1 MKMIWGIFKRDMCHA
16 TRNVIAVIVSMGLV
30 VVPALYAWFNI
41 AASWDPYGNT
51 KALKV
56 AVANNDKGYKS
67 DLIPVRVNVGETII
81 GTLHAN
87 DQLDWQFVNSDKAI
101 DGVKSGEYYAA
112 IVIPKSF
119 SADMMTLFSPDIK
132 HAQLKYY
139 LNEKINPIAPHITD
153 QGATTVVNTID
164 KTFAKTIAQVG
175 LDLASNILR
184 YSQSPQMA
192 EYMRNLD
199 DNLTTMADT
208 LTGASQQV
216 TAYSQLL
223 GSANDIVDST
233 GRLLSSA
240 TKAGKQARNALKQG
254 KSGATSLTLA
264 GTSVTSSV
272 NTALNQVSDAFDQV
286 AAKVNKAFD
295 ALGTDSATAA
305 NQLKELGE
313 QISSGESLYDTYIT
327 SLKHMRA
334 SVEQLPDGD
343 AAKQPILDAIDR
355 EIALLEAAKGDTQK
369 LTQELKDASTQVTQ
383 NAAAAEHSRK
393 EILGRIASAKQ
404 SITDV
409 HDDYTTNVK
418 PKIDALASTVST
430 LISQTDGM
438 ITQLNGTA
446 DDLDDVTSGVGSN
459 VASIQ
464 STLGA
469 IAKKLN
475 SSAATV
481 KELITKLDAGDS
493 DSVSD
498 SGESDELR
506 ALTTANASTLSTLIS
521 APVAL
526 HRVAVYPIA
535 NYGSAM
541 APFYTILSIWVGAII
556 LCAMLK
562 VTISDREKA
571 HVLGLG
577 DTLPRIAG
585 PSGPGNASRWGLRL
599 DHEYFGR
606 YAIFALLALLQGTL
620 VCLGDMYFLGVQ
632 ANHALQF
639 LAMGWLAALVFSNI
653 VYTLTVSFGDIGK
666 AVAVVLLVMQVAGSG
681 GTFPIETLPKFF
693 QMLYPFLP
701 FPHAIDAMHAA
712 MAGSYGNEY
721 LLDMVYLALFLIP
734 SLLLGLVLRKPVIR
748 LNTWVSR
755 NLESTKVM

>member
-81 GTLHAN
+81 STLHAN
-87 DQLDWQFVNSDKAI
+87 DQLDWQFVKSDKAI

-112 IVIPKSF
+112 IVIPKGF

-175 LDLASNILR
+175 LDLASSILH

-192 EYMRNLD
+192 EYMRNLNG
-199 DNLTTMADT
+199 NLTTMADT
-208 LTGASQQV
+208 LSGASQQV
-216 TAYSQLL
+216 TSYSQLL

-233 GRLLSSA
+233 GKLLASA
-240 TKAGKQARNALKQG
+240 TKAGKQAQNALKQG
-254 KSGATSLTLA
+254 KSGATSLTSA
-264 GTSVTSSV
+264 GANVTSSV
-272 NTALNQVSDAFDQV
+272 NTALDQVSGAFDQV

-295 ALGTDSATAA
+295 AIGKDSDTAA
-305 NQLKELGE
+305 SQLATLSE

-327 SLKHMRA
+327 SLNHMRE
-334 SVEQLPDGD
+334 SVEQLPDSD
-343 AAKQPILDAIDR
+343 SAKQALLEAIDR
-355 EIALLEAAKGDTQK
+355 EITLLEAAKGDSQK
-369 LTQELKDASTQVTQ
+369 LAQQLKDASTQVTQ
-383 NAAAAEHSRK
+383 DTAAAERSRK
-393 EILGRIASAKQ
+393 EILNRITSAKQ
-404 SITDV
+404 SISNV
-409 HDDYTTNVK
+409 RDDYATNVK

-430 LISQTDGM
+430 LISQTDSM
-438 ITQLNGTA
+438 ITQLSGTT
-446 DDLDDVTSGVGSN
+446 DSLNDVTSSVGTN
-459 VASIQ
+459 IASIR
-464 STLGA
+464 STLDG
-469 IAKKLN
+469 IATKLN
-475 SSAATV
+475 SSATTLNT
-481 KELITKLDAGDS
+481 LITAMNSS
-493 DSVSD
+493 DNGAENSN
-498 SGESDELR
+498 ELKS
-506 ALTTANASTLSTLIS
+506 LTTSNASTLSTLIS

-639 LAMGWLAALVFSNI
+639 LAVGWLAALVFSNI

-666 AVAVVLLVMQVAGSG
+666 AVAVALLVMQVAGSG

-721 LLDMVYLALFLIP
+721 LLDMVYLSLFLIP

-748 LNTWVSR
+748 LNNWVSR

>member
-81 GTLHAN
+81 STLHAN
-87 DQLDWQFVNSDKAI
+87 DQLDWQFVKSDKAI

-112 IVIPKSF
+112 IVIPKGF

-175 LDLASNILR
+175 LDLASSILH

-192 EYMRNLD
+192 EYMRNLNG
-199 DNLTTMADT
+199 NLTTMADT
-208 LTGASQQV
+208 LSGASQQV
-216 TAYSQLL
+216 TSYSQLL

-233 GRLLSSA
+233 GKLLASA
-240 TKAGKQARNALKQG
+240 TKAGKQAQNALKQG
-254 KSGATSLTLA
+254 KSGATSLTSA
-264 GTSVTSSV
+264 GANVTSSV
-272 NTALNQVSDAFDQV
+272 NTALDQVSGAFDQV

-295 ALGTDSATAA
+295 AIGKDSDTAA
-305 NQLKELGE
+305 SQLATLSE

-327 SLKHMRA
+327 SLNHMRE
-334 SVEQLPDGD
+334 SVEQLPDSD
-343 AAKQPILDAIDR
+343 SAKQALLEAIDR
-355 EIALLEAAKGDTQK
+355 EITLLEAAKGDSQK
-369 LTQELKDASTQVTQ
+369 LAQQLKDASTQVTQ
-383 NAAAAEHSRK
+383 DTAAAERSRK
-393 EILGRIASAKQ
+393 EILNRITSAKQ
-404 SITDV
+404 SISNV
-409 HDDYTTNVK
+409 RDDYATNVK

-430 LISQTDGM
+430 LISQTDSM
-438 ITQLNGTA
+438 ITQLSGTT
-446 DDLDDVTSGVGSN
+446 DSLNDVTSNVGTN
-459 VASIQ
+459 IASIR
-464 STLGA
+464 STLDG
-469 IAKKLN
+469 IATKLN
-475 SSAATV
+475 SSATTLNT
-481 KELITKLDAGDS
+481 LITAMNSS
-493 DSVSD
+493 DN
-498 SGESDELR
+498 GAENSDELKS
-506 ALTTANASTLSTLIS
+506 LTTSNASTLSTLIS

-639 LAMGWLAALVFSNI
+639 LAVGWLAALVFSNI

-748 LNTWVSR
+748 LNNWVSR

>member
-1 MKMIWGIFKRDMCHA
+1 MKIIWGIFKRDMCHA

-81 GTLHAN
+81 STLHAN
-87 DQLDWQFVNSDKAI
+87 DQLDWQFVKSDKAI
-101 DGVKSGEYYAA
+101 DGVESGEYYAA
-112 IVIPKSF
+112 IVIPKGF

-175 LDLASNILR
+175 LDLASSILR

-192 EYMRNLD
+192 EYMRNLNG
-199 DNLTTMADT
+199 NLTTMADS
-208 LTGASQQV
+208 LSGASQQV

-233 GRLLSSA
+233 GKLLASA
-240 TKAGKQARNALKQG
+240 TKAGKQAQNALKQG
-254 KSGATSLTLA
+254 KSGATSLTSA
-264 GTSVTSSV
+264 GANVTSSV
-272 NTALNQVSDAFDQV
+272 NTALDQVSGAFDQV

-295 ALGTDSATAA
+295 AIDKDSDTAA
-305 NQLKELGE
+305 SQLTTLSE
-313 QISSGESLYDTYIT
+313 QVSSGESLYDTYIT
-327 SLKHMRA
+327 SLNHMRE
-334 SVEQLPDGD
+334 SVEQLPDSD
-343 AAKQPILDAIDR
+343 SAKQALLEAIDQ
-355 EIALLEAAKGDTQK
+355 EITLLEAAKGDSQK
-369 LTQELKDASTQVTQ
+369 LAQQLKDASTQVTQ
-383 NAAAAEHSRK
+383 DTAAAERSRK
-393 EILGRIASAKQ
+393 EILNRITSAKQ
-404 SITDV
+404 SISNV
-409 HDDYTTNVK
+409 RDDYATNVK
-418 PKIDALASTVST
+418 PKIDALACTVST
-430 LISQTDGM
+430 LISQTDSM
-438 ITQLNGTA
+438 ITQLSGTT
-446 DDLDDVTSGVGSN
+446 DSLNDVTSSVGTN
-459 VASIQ
+459 IASIR
-464 STLGA
+464 STLDG
-469 IAKKLN
+469 IATKLN
-475 SSAATV
+475 SSATTLNT
-481 KELITKLDAGDS
+481 LITAMNSS
-493 DSVSD
+493 DNGAENSN
-498 SGESDELR
+498 ELKS
-506 ALTTANASTLSTLIS
+506 LTTSNASTLSTLIS

-585 PSGPGNASRWGLRL
+585 PSGPGNASCWGLRL

-639 LAMGWLAALVFSNI
+639 LAVGWLAALVFSNI

-693 QMLYPFLP
+693 QKLYPFLP

-721 LLDMVYLALFLIP
+721 LLDMVYLSLFLIP

-748 LNTWVSR
+748 LNNWVSR

>member
-1 MKMIWGIFKRDMCHA
+1 MKIIWGIFKRDMCHA

-81 GTLHAN
+81 STLHAN
-87 DQLDWQFVNSDKAI
+87 DQLDWQFVKSDKAI
-101 DGVKSGEYYAA
+101 DGVESGEYYAA
-112 IVIPKSF
+112 IVIPKGF

-175 LDLASNILR
+175 LDLASSILH

-192 EYMRNLD
+192 EYMRNLNG
-199 DNLTTMADT
+199 NLTTMADT
-208 LTGASQQV
+208 LSGASQQV

-233 GRLLSSA
+233 GKLLASA
-240 TKAGKQARNALKQG
+240 TKAGKQAQNALKQG
-254 KSGATSLTLA
+254 KSGATSLTSA
-264 GTSVTSSV
+264 GANVTSSV
-272 NTALNQVSDAFDQV
+272 NTALDQVSGAFDQV

-295 ALGTDSATAA
+295 AIDKDSDTAA
-305 NQLKELGE
+305 SQLTTLSE
-313 QISSGESLYDTYIT
+313 QVSSGESLYDTYIT
-327 SLKHMRA
+327 SLNHMRE
-334 SVEQLPDGD
+334 SVEQLPDSD
-343 AAKQPILDAIDR
+343 SAKQALLEAIDR
-355 EIALLEAAKGDTQK
+355 EITLLEAAKGDSQK
-369 LTQELKDASTQVTQ
+369 LAQQLKDASTQVTQ
-383 NAAAAEHSRK
+383 DTAAAERSRK
-393 EILGRIASAKQ
+393 EILNRITSAKQ
-404 SITDV
+404 SISNV
-409 HDDYTTNVK
+409 RDDYATNVK

-430 LISQTDGM
+430 LISQTDSM
-438 ITQLNGTA
+438 ITQLSGTT
-446 DDLDDVTSGVGSN
+446 DSLNDVTSSVGTN
-459 VASIQ
+459 IASIR
-464 STLGA
+464 STLDG
-469 IAKKLN
+469 IATKLN
-475 SSAATV
+475 SSATTLNT
-481 KELITKLDAGDS
+481 LITAMNSS
-493 DSVSD
+493 DNGAENSN
-498 SGESDELR
+498 ELKS
-506 ALTTANASTLSTLIS
+506 LTTSNASTLSTLIS

-526 HRVAVYPIA
+526 HRVAVCPIA

-639 LAMGWLAALVFSNI
+639 LAVGWLAALVFSNI

-748 LNTWVSR
+748 LNNWVSR

>member
-585 PSGPGNASRWGLRL
+585 SSGPGNASRWGLRL

-639 LAMGWLAALVFSNI
+639 LAVGWLAALVFSNI

-748 LNTWVSR
+748 LNNWVSR

>member
-1 MKMIWGIFKRDMCHA
+1 MKIIWGIFKRDMCHA

-81 GTLHAN
+81 STLHAN
-87 DQLDWQFVNSDKAI
+87 DQLDWQFVKSDKAI
-101 DGVKSGEYYAA
+101 DGVESGEYYAA
-112 IVIPKSF
+112 IVIPKGF

-175 LDLASNILR
+175 LDLASSILH

-192 EYMRNLD
+192 EYMRNLNG
-199 DNLTTMADT
+199 NLTTMADS
-208 LTGASQQV
+208 LSGASQQV

-233 GRLLSSA
+233 GKLLASA
-240 TKAGKQARNALKQG
+240 TKAGKQAQNALKQG
-254 KSGATSLTLA
+254 KSGATSLTSA
-264 GTSVTSSV
+264 GANVTSSV
-272 NTALNQVSDAFDQV
+272 NTALDQVSGAFDQV

-295 ALGTDSATAA
+295 AIDKDSDTAA
-305 NQLKELGE
+305 SQLTTLSE
-313 QISSGESLYDTYIT
+313 QVSSGESLYDTYIT
-327 SLKHMRA
+327 SLNHMRE
-334 SVEQLPDGD
+334 SVEQLPDSD
-343 AAKQPILDAIDR
+343 SAKQALLEAIDR
-355 EIALLEAAKGDTQK
+355 EITLLEAAKGDSQK
-369 LTQELKDASTQVTQ
+369 LAQQLKDASTQVTQ
-383 NAAAAEHSRK
+383 DTAAAERSRK
-393 EILGRIASAKQ
+393 EILNRITSAKQ
-404 SITDV
+404 SISNV
-409 HDDYTTNVK
+409 RDDYATNVK
-418 PKIDALASTVST
+418 LKIDALACTVST
-430 LISQTDGM
+430 LISQTDSM
-438 ITQLNGTA
+438 ITQLSGTT
-446 DDLDDVTSGVGSN
+446 DSLNDVTSSVGTN
-459 VASIQ
+459 IASIR
-464 STLGA
+464 STLDG
-469 IAKKLN
+469 IATKLN
-475 SSAATV
+475 SSATTLNT
-481 KELITKLDAGDS
+481 LITAMNSS
-493 DSVSD
+493 DNGAENSN
-498 SGESDELR
+498 ELKS
-506 ALTTANASTLSTLIS
+506 LTTSNASTLSTLIS

-585 PSGPGNASRWGLRL
+585 PSGPGNASCWGLRL

-639 LAMGWLAALVFSNI
+639 LAVGWLAALVFSNI

-721 LLDMVYLALFLIP
+721 LLDMVYLSLFLIP

-748 LNTWVSR
+748 LNNWVSR

>member
-1 MKMIWGIFKRDMCHA
+1 MKLIWGIFKRDICHA

-56 AVANNDKGYKS
+56 AVANTDKGYKS
-67 DLIPVRVNVGETII
+67 ELVPVRINVGETII
-81 GTLHAN
+81 STLRAN
-87 DQLDWQFVNSDKAI
+87 DQLDWQFVGPDKAI
-101 DGVKSGEYYAA
+101 DGVKSGDYYAA
-112 IVIPKSF
+112 IVIPKQF
-119 SADMMTLFSPDIK
+119 SADMMTLFSTNIK

-175 LDLASNILR
+175 LDLASNVLR
-184 YSQSPQMA
+184 YSKSPQMA
-192 EYMRNLD
+192 QYMENLNS
-199 DNLTTMADT
+199 NLNTMVST

-216 TAYSQLL
+216 ASYSQLL

-233 GRLLSSA
+233 NQLLQS
-240 TKAGKQARNALKQG
+240 TTVAGKQAKNTLKQG
-254 KSGATSLTLA
+254 KSGATSLTAA
-264 GTSVTSSV
+264 GKSITSSV
-272 NTALNQVSDAFDQV
+272 NTALNQASSALDAV
-286 AAKVNKAFD
+286 ANKADKAFD
-295 ALGTDSATAA
+295 ALGKDSAEAA
-305 NQLKELGE
+305 QQLKTLSD
-313 QISSGESLYDTYIT
+313 QVAESQSVYDTYLA
-327 SLKHMRA
+327 SLQHMRT
-334 SVEQLPDGD
+334 SVEQLPDSD
-343 AAKQPILDAIDR
+343 KAKQPLLDAIDR
-355 EIALLEAAKGDTQK
+355 EITLLTAAQGDTQK
-369 LTQELKDASTQVTQ
+369 LAQRLDNASKQITQSTAS
-383 NAAAAEHSRK
+383 AAQSHAEIRSQ
-393 EILGRIASAKQ
+393 ITNAKQ
-404 SITDV
+404 SISTV
-409 HDDYTTNVK
+409 RDDYSANVK
-418 PKIDALASTVST
+418 PKIDALASSVST
-430 LISQTDGM
+430 LISQTGNV
-438 ITQLNGTA
+438 ISQLSGTT
-446 DDLDDVTSGVGSN
+446 DSLNDVTSNVGTN
-459 VASIQ
+459 IASIR
-464 STLGA
+464 STLDG
-469 IAKKLN
+469 IATKLN
-475 SSAATV
+475 SSATTLNT
-481 KELITKLDAGDS
+481 LITAMNSS
-493 DSVSD
+493 DNGAENSN
-498 SGESDELR
+498 ELKS
-506 ALTTANASTLSTLIS
+506 LTTSNASTLSTLIS

-585 PSGPGNASRWGLRL
+585 PSGPGNASRWGLQL
-599 DHEYFGR
+599 HHEYFGR
-606 YAIFALLALLQGTL
+606 YTIFLLLALLQGTL

-639 LAMGWLAALVFSNI
+639 LAVGWLAALVFSNI

-666 AVAVVLLVMQVAGSG
+666 AIAVVLLVMQVAGSG

-693 QMLYPFLP
+693 QILYPFLP

-748 LNTWVSR
+748 LNNWVSR

>member
-1 MKMIWGIFKRDMCHA
+1 MKIIWGIFKRDMCHA

-81 GTLHAN
+81 STLHAN
-87 DQLDWQFVNSDKAI
+87 DQLDWQFVKSDKAI

-112 IVIPKSF
+112 IVIPKGF

-175 LDLASNILR
+175 LDLASSILH

-192 EYMRNLD
+192 EYMRNLNG
-199 DNLTTMADT
+199 NLTTTADT
-208 LTGASQQV
+208 LSGASQQV
-216 TAYSQLL
+216 TSYSQLL

-233 GRLLSSA
+233 GKLLASA
-240 TKAGKQARNALKQG
+240 TKAGKQAQNALKQG
-254 KSGATSLTLA
+254 KSGATSLTSA
-264 GTSVTSSV
+264 GANVTSSV
-272 NTALNQVSDAFDQV
+272 NTALDQVSGAFDQV

-295 ALGTDSATAA
+295 AIGKGSDTAA
-305 NQLKELGE
+305 SQLTTLSE
-313 QISSGESLYDTYIT
+313 QVSSGESLYDTYIT
-327 SLKHMRA
+327 SLNHMRE
-334 SVEQLPDGD
+334 SVEQLPDSD
-343 AAKQPILDAIDR
+343 SAKQALLEAIDR
-355 EIALLEAAKGDTQK
+355 EITLLEAAKGDSQK
-369 LTQELKDASTQVTQ
+369 LAQQLKDASTQVTQ
-383 NAAAAEHSRK
+383 DTAAAESSRK
-393 EILGRIASAKQ
+393 EILNHITSAKQ
-404 SITDV
+404 SISNV
-409 HDDYTTNVK
+409 RDDYATNVK

-430 LISQTDGM
+430 LISQTDSM
-438 ITQLNGTA
+438 ITQLSGTT
-446 DDLDDVTSGVGSN
+446 DSLNDVTSSVGTN
-459 VASIQ
+459 IASIR
-464 STLGA
+464 STLDG
-469 IAKKLN
+469 IATKLN
-475 SSAATV
+475 SSATTLNT
-481 KELITKLDAGDS
+481 LITAMNSS
-493 DSVSD
+493 DN
-498 SGESDELR
+498 GAENSDELKS
-506 ALTTANASTLSTLIS
+506 LTTSNASTLSTLIS

-562 VTISDREKA
+562 ITISDREKA

-585 PSGPGNASRWGLRL
+585 PSGPGNASRWGLQL
-599 DHEYFGR
+599 HHEYFGR
-606 YAIFALLALLQGTL
+606 YTIFLLLALLQGTL

-639 LAMGWLAALVFSNI
+639 LAVGWLAALVFSNI

-666 AVAVVLLVMQVAGSG
+666 AIAVVLLVMQVAGSG

-693 QMLYPFLP
+693 QILYPFLP

-748 LNTWVSR
+748 LNNWVSR

>member
-1 MKMIWGIFKRDMCHA
+1 MKIIWGIFKRDMCHA

-81 GTLHAN
+81 STLHAN
-87 DQLDWQFVNSDKAI
+87 DQLDWQFVKSDKAI

-112 IVIPKSF
+112 IVIPKGF

-175 LDLASNILR
+175 LDLASSILH

-192 EYMRNLD
+192 EYMRNLNG
-199 DNLTTMADT
+199 NLTTMANT
-208 LTGASQQV
+208 LSGASQQV
-216 TAYSQLL
+216 TSYSQLL

-233 GRLLSSA
+233 GKLLASA
-240 TKAGKQARNALKQG
+240 TKAGKQAQNALKQG
-254 KSGATSLTLA
+254 KSGATSFTSA
-264 GTSVTSSV
+264 GANVTSSV
-272 NTALNQVSDAFDQV
+272 NTALDQVSGAFDQV

-295 ALGTDSATAA
+295 AIGKGSDTAA
-305 NQLKELGE
+305 SQLTALSE
-313 QISSGESLYDTYIT
+313 QVSSGESLYDTYIT
-327 SLKHMRA
+327 SLNHMRE
-334 SVEQLPDGD
+334 SVEQLPDSD
-343 AAKQPILDAIDR
+343 SAKQALLEAIDR
-355 EIALLEAAKGDTQK
+355 EITLLEAAKGDSQK
-369 LTQELKDASTQVTQ
+369 LAQQLKDASTQVTQ
-383 NAAAAEHSRK
+383 DTAAAESSRK
-393 EILGRIASAKQ
+393 EILNRITSAKQ
-404 SITDV
+404 SISNV
-409 HDDYTTNVK
+409 RDDYATNVK

-430 LISQTDGM
+430 LISQTDSM
-438 ITQLNGTA
+438 ITQLSGTT
-446 DDLDDVTSGVGSN
+446 DSLNDVTSSVGTN
-459 VASIQ
+459 IASIR
-464 STLGA
+464 STLDG
-469 IAKKLN
+469 IATKLN
-475 SSAATV
+475 SSATTLNT
-481 KELITKLDAGDS
+481 LITAMNSS
-493 DSVSD
+493 DNGAENSN
-498 SGESDELR
+498 ELKS
-506 ALTTANASTLSTLIS
+506 LTTSNASTLSTLIS

-639 LAMGWLAALVFSNI
+639 LAVGWLAALVFSNI

-748 LNTWVSR
+748 LNNWVSR

>member
-41 AASWDPYGNT
+41 AASWNPYGNT

-81 GTLHAN
+81 STLHAN
-87 DQLDWQFVNSDKAI
+87 DQLDWQFVKSDKAI

-112 IVIPKSF
+112 IVIPKGF

-175 LDLASNILR
+175 LDLASSILR

-192 EYMRNLD
+192 EYMRNLNG
-199 DNLTTMADT
+199 NLTTMADS
-208 LTGASQQV
+208 LSGASQQV

-233 GRLLSSA
+233 GKLLASA
-240 TKAGKQARNALKQG
+240 TKAGKQAQNALKQG
-254 KSGATSLTLA
+254 KSGATSLTSA
-264 GTSVTSSV
+264 GANVTSSV
-272 NTALNQVSDAFDQV
+272 NTALDQVSGAFDQV

-295 ALGTDSATAA
+295 AIDKDSDTAA
-305 NQLKELGE
+305 SQLTTLSE
-313 QISSGESLYDTYIT
+313 QVSSGESLYDTYIT
-327 SLKHMRA
+327 SLNHMRE
-334 SVEQLPDGD
+334 SVEQLPDSD
-343 AAKQPILDAIDR
+343 SAKQALLEAIDR
-355 EIALLEAAKGDTQK
+355 EITLLEAAKGDSQK
-369 LTQELKDASTQVTQ
+369 LAQQLKDASTQVTQ
-383 NAAAAEHSRK
+383 DTAAAERSRK
-393 EILGRIASAKQ
+393 EILNRITSAKQ
-404 SITDV
+404 SISNV
-409 HDDYTTNVK
+409 RDDYATNVK

-430 LISQTDGM
+430 LISQTDSM
-438 ITQLNGTA
+438 ITQLSGTT
-446 DDLDDVTSGVGSN
+446 DSLNDVTSSVGTN
-459 VASIQ
+459 IASIR
-464 STLGA
+464 STLDG
-469 IAKKLN
+469 IATKLN
-475 SSAATV
+475 SSATTLNT
-481 KELITKLDAGDS
+481 LITAMNSS
-493 DSVSD
+493 DNGAENSN
-498 SGESDELR
+498 ELKS
-506 ALTTANASTLSTLIS
+506 LTTSNASTLSTLIS

-639 LAMGWLAALVFSNI
+639 LAVGWLAALVFSNI

-721 LLDMVYLALFLIP
+721 LLDMVYLSLFLIP

-748 LNTWVSR
+748 LNNWVSR

>member
-81 GTLHAN
+81 STLHAN
-87 DQLDWQFVNSDKAI
+87 DQLDWQFVKSDKAI

-112 IVIPKSF
+112 IVIPKGF

-175 LDLASNILR
+175 LDLASSILH

-192 EYMRNLD
+192 EYMRNLNG
-199 DNLTTMADT
+199 NLTTMANT
-208 LTGASQQV
+208 LSGASQQV
-216 TAYSQLL
+216 TSYSQLL

-233 GRLLSSA
+233 GKLLASA
-240 TKAGKQARNALKQG
+240 TKAGKQAQNALKQG
-254 KSGATSLTLA
+254 KSGATSFTSA
-264 GTSVTSSV
+264 GANVTSSV
-272 NTALNQVSDAFDQV
+272 NTALDQVSGAFDQV

-295 ALGTDSATAA
+295 AIGKDSDTAA
-305 NQLKELGE
+305 SQLTTLSE
-313 QISSGESLYDTYIT
+313 QVSSGESLYDTYIT
-327 SLKHMRA
+327 SLNHMRE
-334 SVEQLPDGD
+334 SVEQLPDSD
-343 AAKQPILDAIDR
+343 SAKQALLEAIDR
-355 EIALLEAAKGDTQK
+355 EITLLEAAKGDSQK
-369 LTQELKDASTQVTQ
+369 LAQQLKDASTQVTQ
-383 NAAAAEHSRK
+383 DTAAAESSRK
-393 EILGRIASAKQ
+393 EILNRITSAKQ
-404 SITDV
+404 SISNV
-409 HDDYTTNVK
+409 RDDYATNVK

-430 LISQTDGM
+430 LISQTDSM
-438 ITQLNGTA
+438 ITQLSGTT
-446 DDLDDVTSGVGSN
+446 DSLNDVTSSVGTN
-459 VASIQ
+459 IASIR
-464 STLGA
+464 STLDG
-469 IAKKLN
+469 IATKLN
-475 SSAATV
+475 SSATTLNT
-481 KELITKLDAGDS
+481 LITAMNSS
-493 DSVSD
+493 DNGAENSN
-498 SGESDELR
+498 ELKS
-506 ALTTANASTLSTLIS
+506 LTTSNASTLSTLIS

-620 VCLGDMYFLGVQ
+620 VCLGDTYFLGVQ

-639 LAMGWLAALVFSNI
+639 LAVGWLAALVFSNI

-748 LNTWVSR
+748 LNNWVSR

>member
-81 GTLHAN
+81 STLHAN
-87 DQLDWQFVNSDKAI
+87 DQLDWQFVKSDKAI

-112 IVIPKSF
+112 IVIPKGF

-175 LDLASNILR
+175 LDLASSILH

-192 EYMRNLD
+192 EYMRNLNG
-199 DNLTTMADT
+199 NLTTMANT
-208 LTGASQQV
+208 LSGASQQV
-216 TAYSQLL
+216 TSYSQLL

-233 GRLLSSA
+233 GKLLASA
-240 TKAGKQARNALKQG
+240 TKAGKQAQNALKQG
-254 KSGATSLTLA
+254 KSGATSFTSA
-264 GTSVTSSV
+264 GANVTSSV
-272 NTALNQVSDAFDQV
+272 NTALDQVSGAFDQV

-295 ALGTDSATAA
+295 AIGKDSDTAA
-305 NQLKELGE
+305 SQLATLSE

-327 SLKHMRA
+327 SLNHMRE
-334 SVEQLPDGD
+334 SVEQLPDSD
-343 AAKQPILDAIDR
+343 SAKQALLEAIDR
-355 EIALLEAAKGDTQK
+355 EITLLEAAKGDSQK
-369 LTQELKDASTQVTQ
+369 LAQQLKDASTQVTQ
-383 NAAAAEHSRK
+383 DTAAAESSRK
-393 EILGRIASAKQ
+393 EILNRITSAKQ
-404 SITDV
+404 SISNV
-409 HDDYTTNVK
+409 RDDYATNVK

-430 LISQTDGM
+430 LISQTDSM
-438 ITQLNGTA
+438 ITQLSGTT
-446 DDLDDVTSGVGSN
+446 DSLNDVTSSVGTN
-459 VASIQ
+459 IASIR
-464 STLGA
+464 STLDG
-469 IAKKLN
+469 IATKLN
-475 SSAATV
+475 SSATTLNT
-481 KELITKLDAGDS
+481 LITAMNSS
-493 DSVSD
+493 DNGAENSN
-498 SGESDELR
+498 ELKS
-506 ALTTANASTLSTLIS
+506 LTTSNASTLSTLIS

-620 VCLGDMYFLGVQ
+620 VCLGDTYFLGVQ

-639 LAMGWLAALVFSNI
+639 LAVGWLAALVFSNI

-712 MAGSYGNEY
+712 MAGSYDNEY

-748 LNTWVSR
+748 LNNWVSR

>member
-81 GTLHAN
+81 STLHAN
-87 DQLDWQFVNSDKAI
+87 DQLDWQFVKSDKAI

-112 IVIPKSF
+112 IVIPKGF

-139 LNEKINPIAPHITD
+139 LNERINPIAPHITD

-175 LDLASNILR
+175 LDLASSILH

-192 EYMRNLD
+192 EYMRNLNG
-199 DNLTTMADT
+199 NLTTMADT
-208 LTGASQQV
+208 LSGASQQV
-216 TAYSQLL
+216 TSYSQLL

-233 GRLLSSA
+233 GKLLASA
-240 TKAGKQARNALKQG
+240 TKAGKQAQNALKQG
-254 KSGATSLTLA
+254 KSGATSLTSA
-264 GTSVTSSV
+264 GANVTSSV
-272 NTALNQVSDAFDQV
+272 NTALDQVSGAFDQV

-295 ALGTDSATAA
+295 AIGKDSDTAA
-305 NQLKELGE
+305 SQLATLSE

-327 SLKHMRA
+327 SLNHMRE
-334 SVEQLPDGD
+334 SVEQLPDSD
-343 AAKQPILDAIDR
+343 SAKQALLEAIDR
-355 EIALLEAAKGDTQK
+355 EITLLEAAKGDSQK
-369 LTQELKDASTQVTQ
+369 LAQQLKDASTQVTQ
-383 NAAAAEHSRK
+383 DTAAAERSRK
-393 EILGRIASAKQ
+393 EILNRITSAKQ
-404 SITDV
+404 SISNV
-409 HDDYTTNVK
+409 RDDYATNVK

-430 LISQTDGM
+430 LISQTDSM
-438 ITQLNGTA
+438 ITQLSGTT
-446 DDLDDVTSGVGSN
+446 DSLNDVTSSVGTN
-459 VASIQ
+459 IASIR
-464 STLGA
+464 STLDG
-469 IAKKLN
+469 IATKLN
-475 SSAATV
+475 SSATTLNT
-481 KELITKLDAGDS
+481 LITAMNSS
-493 DSVSD
+493 DNGAENSN
-498 SGESDELR
+498 ELKS
-506 ALTTANASTLSTLIS
+506 LTTSNASTLSTLIS

-639 LAMGWLAALVFSNI
+639 LAVGWLAALVFSNI

-666 AVAVVLLVMQVAGSG
+666 AVAVALLVMQVAGSG

-721 LLDMVYLALFLIP
+721 LLDMVYLSLFLIP

-748 LNTWVSR
+748 LNNWVSR

>member
-81 GTLHAN
+81 STLHAN
-87 DQLDWQFVNSDKAI
+87 DQLDWQFVKSDKAI

-112 IVIPKSF
+112 IVIPKGF

-175 LDLASNILR
+175 LDLASSILH

-192 EYMRNLD
+192 EYMRNLNG
-199 DNLTTMADT
+199 NLTTMADT
-208 LTGASQQV
+208 LSGASQQV
-216 TAYSQLL
+216 TSYSQLL

-233 GRLLSSA
+233 GKLLASA
-240 TKAGKQARNALKQG
+240 TKAGKQAQNALKQG
-254 KSGATSLTLA
+254 KSGATSLTSA
-264 GTSVTSSV
+264 GANVTSSV
-272 NTALNQVSDAFDQV
+272 NTALDQVSGAFDQV

-295 ALGTDSATAA
+295 AIGKDSDTAA
-305 NQLKELGE
+305 SQLTTLSE
-313 QISSGESLYDTYIT
+313 QVSSGESLYDTYIT
-327 SLKHMRA
+327 SLNHMRE
-334 SVEQLPDGD
+334 SVEQLPDSD
-343 AAKQPILDAIDR
+343 SAKQALLEAIDR
-355 EIALLEAAKGDTQK
+355 EITLLEAAKGDSQK
-369 LTQELKDASTQVTQ
+369 LAQQLKDASTQVTQ
-383 NAAAAEHSRK
+383 DTAAAERSRK
-393 EILGRIASAKQ
+393 EILNRITSAKQ
-404 SITDV
+404 SISNV
-409 HDDYTTNVK
+409 RDDYATNVK

-430 LISQTDGM
+430 LISQTDSM
-438 ITQLNGTA
+438 ITQLSGTT
-446 DDLDDVTSGVGSN
+446 DSLNDVTSSVGTN
-459 VASIQ
+459 IASIR
-464 STLGA
+464 STLDG
-469 IAKKLN
+469 IATKLN
-475 SSAATV
+475 SSATTLNT
-481 KELITKLDAGDS
+481 LITAMNSS
-493 DSVSD
+493 DN
-498 SGESDELR
+498 GAENSDELKS
-506 ALTTANASTLSTLIS
+506 LTTSNASTLSTLIS

-562 VTISDREKA
+562 ITISDREKA

-585 PSGPGNASRWGLRL
+585 PSGPGNASRWGLQL
-599 DHEYFGR
+599 HHEYFGR
-606 YAIFALLALLQGTL
+606 YTIFLLLALLQGTL

-639 LAMGWLAALVFSNI
+639 LAVGWLAALVFSNI

-666 AVAVVLLVMQVAGSG
+666 AIAVVLLVMQVAGSG

-693 QMLYPFLP
+693 QILYPFLP

-748 LNTWVSR
+748 LNNWVSR

>member
-41 AASWDPYGNT
+41 AASWNPYGNT

-81 GTLHAN
+81 STLHAN
-87 DQLDWQFVNSDKAI
+87 DQLDWQFVKSDKAI

-112 IVIPKSF
+112 IVIPKGF

-175 LDLASNILR
+175 LDLASSILH

-192 EYMRNLD
+192 EYMRNLNG
-199 DNLTTMADT
+199 NLTTMADT
-208 LTGASQQV
+208 LSGASQQV
-216 TAYSQLL
+216 TSYSQLL

-233 GRLLSSA
+233 GKLLASA
-240 TKAGKQARNALKQG
+240 TKAGKQAQNALKQG
-254 KSGATSLTLA
+254 KSGATSFTSA
-264 GTSVTSSV
+264 GANVTSSV
-272 NTALNQVSDAFDQV
+272 NTALDQVSGAFDQV

-295 ALGTDSATAA
+295 AIGKDSDTAA
-305 NQLKELGE
+305 SQLTTLSE
-313 QISSGESLYDTYIT
+313 QVSSSESLYDTYIT
-327 SLKHMRA
+327 SLNHMHE
-334 SVEQLPDGD
+334 SVEQLPDSD
-343 AAKQPILDAIDR
+343 SAKQALLEAIDR
-355 EIALLEAAKGDTQK
+355 EITLLEAAKDDSQK
-369 LTQELKDASTQVTQ
+369 LAQQLKDASTQVTQ
-383 NAAAAEHSRK
+383 DTAAAERSRK
-393 EILGRIASAKQ
+393 EILNRITSAKQ
-404 SITDV
+404 SISNV
-409 HDDYTTNVK
+409 RDDYATNVK

-430 LISQTDGM
+430 LISQTDSM
-438 ITQLNGTA
+438 ITQLSGTT
-446 DDLDDVTSGVGSN
+446 DSLNDVTSNVGTN
-459 VASIQ
+459 IASIR
-464 STLGA
+464 STLDG
-469 IAKKLN
+469 IATKLN
-475 SSAATV
+475 SSATTLNT
-481 KELITKLDAGDS
+481 LITAMNSS
-493 DSVSD
+493 DN
-498 SGESDELR
+498 GAENSDELKS
-506 ALTTANASTLSTLIS
+506 LTTSNASTLSTLIS

-639 LAMGWLAALVFSNI
+639 LAVGWLAALVFSNI

-748 LNTWVSR
+748 LNNWVSR